1 MRPAYLVW
9 VRTGVDYTYRAAHN
23 DMVETEWMSG
33 ESDMMEEEYAGEL
46 FCPGELRPET
56 GGRYFRP
63 RLVGAGYHREVDG
76 AGASVDETGM
86 PAAAA
91 A

>member
-1 MRPAYLVW
+1 
-9 VRTGVDYTYRAAHN
+9 
-23 DMVETEWMSG
+23 MSG
-33 ESDMMEEEYAGEL
+33 ESDMTEEEDAGEL
-46 FCPGELRPET
+46 FRPGELRPET

-76 AGASVDETGM
+76 VGAGVDETGM